1 MSAATGFRKQRATRG
16 LDGMNTPSHTSTSTS
31 NNGLAIGAFIMGLLG
46 VALPAIICGHISRKQ
61 IDRSGGLQTNRW
73 MATTAIVCGWAW
85 IALYVLI
92 IIIAAV
98 AAGGSASS
106 Y

>member
-1 MSAATGFRKQRATRG
+1 MSTS
-16 LDGMNTPSHTSTSTS
+16 PHTSASTS

-46 VALPAIICGHISRKQ
+46 VALPAVICGHISRKQ
-61 IDRSGGLQTNRW
+61 IDGSGGLQTNRW

-85 IALYVLI
+85 MALYVLI
-92 IIIAAV
+92 IIATV
-98 AAGGSASS
+98 AAGGSGSS